1 MIAAVPGEITTTSSG
16 RLKEMLEKIVEGKN
30 IDRIIISSY
39 SNAFMGYI
47 TTPEEYVTQSYEAG
61 HTIYGRNTLGGIL
74 ESFKELAQVFVAG
87 KKIQGQITAP
97 FHFPADEVKRRS
109 VEASL

>member
-1 MIAAVPGEITTTSSG
+1 M
-16 RLKEMLEKIVEGKN
+16 VEGKN

-61 HTIYGRNTLGGIL
+61 HTIYGRNTLKGIL
-74 ESFKELAQVFVAG
+74 ESFKELAQAFVDG
-87 KKIQGQITAP
+87 KTFQRHLEESAHCNNTITYC
-97 FHFPADEVKRRS
+97 RS
-109 VEASL
+109 Y